1 MLQEAQKWL
10 LLQYLVVYH
19 FLNTLLKFIINVYFH
34 KKVMEIFYKKDFIKI
49 KQDIDFNF
57 LSEVLQESEY
67 RSIISKQYHQDYVL
81 NTSMQILNVEDNPK
95 LKNIYNTLNK
105 NFNPNNI
112 KTDLHIFFSFN
123 SGCSGRPHRDPYGVF
138 LLGAY
143 GKTVYLVEGKE
154 YVLEKGDVLT
164 IPQNA
169 LHKSI
174 SITPRIVL
182 SLGTKVY

>member
-1 MLQEAQKWL
+1 
-10 LLQYLVVYH
+10 
-19 FLNTLLKFIINVYFH
+19 
-34 KKVMEIFYKKDFIKI
+34 MEIFYKKDFIKI

-57 LSEVLQESEY
+57 LSEILQESEY

-138 LLGAY
+138 LLGVY
-143 GKTVYLVEGKE
+143 GKTVYLVEEKE